1 MPIWPYAS
9 DDLFVPFSGDCFQN
23 ARIPSRMHMT
33 QRLLEPQDDSTGTD
47 WPASPWLRALL
58 GMALAVLLLAAHALP
73 HLLAPVSR

>member
-1 MPIWPYAS
+1 
-9 DDLFVPFSGDCFQN
+9 
-23 ARIPSRMHMT
+23 MT